1 MEKGNSM
8 EDKIVCTT
16 EINLDGTEIHSVYV
30 MTPNEVTPLPG
41 RIVWEN
47 GKWKVRTVTI
57 QQKQEVLHE

>member
-1 MEKGNSM
+1 MEKGNSV

-30 MTPNEVTPLPG
+30 VTSNEVTPLPG

-57 QQKQEVLHE
+57 